1 MSSVVFHVDTSRHLR
16 KALRTWMSTP
26 PWTFLGNS
34 AYIRSMETTTGLVQI
49 IEYTELLR
57 CEFSCCIQKNSLV
70 RCFFGSCHHNR
81 ERPDDG
87 IEDST
92 FVTWNVVPCLF
103 NPKQLKFLAVNR
115 CHCASSLSCPMSS
128 V

>member
-26 PWTFLGNS
+26 PWIFLGNS

-57 CEFSCCIQKNSLV
+57 CEFSSCIQKNSLV

-103 NPKQLKFLAVNR
+103 NPK
-115 CHCASSLSCPMSS
+115 H
-128 V
+128 